1 MIDKKNFEDEKK
13 KSGDFGLGS
22 NNDREKDAEIA
33 YLEAQLRKKEEENK
47 KLTKDLE
54 RVILEQKETL
64 EKMRDADNA
73 FIGQNS
79 SQLNQ
84 YQDQIALLKREN
96 QVMEFKLE
104 RAEKEA
110 KQAV

>member
-1 MIDKKNFEDEKK
+1 M
-13 KSGDFGLGS
+13 
-22 NNDREKDAEIA
+22 
-33 YLEAQLRKKEEENK
+33 EAQLRKKEEENK